1 MKKRWC
7 VHSPDHDKISRL
19 VTELSCRRPVAAVL
33 VNRGLSA
40 PKEAASFLKPSFADM
55 RSPFL
60 MKDMDRAV
68 SRLLLALE
76 RREKVL
82 VFGDYDA
89 DGMSGTALLFNFF
102 AYLGMEVAYYI
113 PDRLTE
119 GYGLTPQF
127 VEKQAVGRDIGL
139 IVTVDCGISSHEAIE
154 EAKGHGID
162 VVVTDHHEPGEQP
175 PEAFAILNP
184 KQPGCASGLA
194 CLAGVGVA
202 FNLALALRKRLRDD
216 GFWKRRPEPN
226 LKASCDLVAL
236 GTVADMVPI
245 LQENRIYVKAGLE
258 VLATSTRPGIKALLD
273 VCNVTNGRIDTWDV
287 AFKLAPRINAAGRL
301 RHGSMGCELLTT
313 SSSRIAQTIADELDH
328 ENTRRRDIERQILS
342 DIVRGLDA
350 APETLGRSLVLHN
363 PTWHEGVIGIVAS
376 RLVHQY
382 MRPVVLIAVTDGMG
396 KGSARSP
403 KGFNLFEALAG
414 CAQHL
419 EKFGGHESAAGLTL
433 KAENIPAF
441 RQAFDSQ
448 VREMASPEDFMPRL
462 DIDTEISPSEITP
475 ELADELE
482 ALAPFGTGNPEPLF
496 VLSDMEVRSARVVG
510 NCHTQMQLVPAGDSA
525 STPFQAIAFNTATEK
540 SLPDQLHHIAC
551 HIRWNR
557 WKDRKTLQLIIR
569 DFVTH

>member
-7 VHSPDHDKISRL
+7 VHSPDHEKISRL
-19 VTELSCRRPVAAVL
+19 VTELSCHRPVAAVL

-40 PKEAASFLKPSFADM
+40 PEEAATFLRPSFSDM

-68 SRLLLALE
+68 ARLLLALE

-89 DGMSGTALLFNFF
+89 DGMTGTALLFNFF
-102 AYLGMEVAYYI
+102 AFLGIDVSYYI

-119 GYGLTPQF
+119 GYGLTPQS
-127 VEKQAVGRDIGL
+127 VERQAVGRDIGL
-139 IVTVDCGISSHEAIE
+139 IVTVDCGISSHEAVRK
-154 EAKGHGID
+154 ANCCGID
-162 VVVTDHHEPGEQP
+162 VIVTDHHEPSEQP
-175 PEAFAILNP
+175 LEAFAILNP
-184 KQPGCASGLA
+184 KQPDCASGLT

-202 FNLALALRKRLRDD
+202 FNLALALRKRLRDE
-216 GFWKRRPEPN
+216 GFWKTRPEPN

-258 VLATSTRPGIKALLD
+258 VLATAARPGMTALID
-273 VCNVTNGRIDTWDV
+273 VCKMTNGHLDTWDV
-287 AFKLAPRINAAGRL
+287 AFKLAPRLNAAGRL

-313 SSSRIAQTIADELDH
+313 SNSRIAQTIAHELDH
-328 ENTRRRDIERQILS
+328 ENTRRQHIERQILS
-342 DIVRGLDA
+342 HIVQDLGADS
-350 APETLGRSLVLHN
+350 ETLGRSLVLDN

-382 MRPVVLIAVTDGMG
+382 MRPVVLIAVTDGIG

-403 KGFNLFEALAG
+403 KGFNLFEALER

-441 RQAFDSQ
+441 RRAFDSQ
-448 VREMASPEDFMPRL
+448 VCEMTAPEDFIPRL
-462 DIDTEISPSEITP
+462 DIDTEISPAEITP

-482 ALAPFGTGNPEPLF
+482 TLAPFGTGNPEPLF
-496 VLSDMEVRSARVVG
+496 MLSDMEVLSTRVVRD
-510 NCHTQMQLVPAGDSA
+510 CHTQMQLVPAGDRA
-525 STPFQAIAFNTATEK
+525 SRPLQAIAFNRVAETRI
-540 SLPDQLHHIAC
+540 SDQFHHMAC

-557 WKDRKTLQLIIR
+557 WKDRKNLQLIVR
-569 DFVTH
+569 DSVMH

>member
-1 MKKRWC
+1 MKKTWC

-19 VTELSCRRPVAAVL
+19 VTELSCHRPVAAVL

-119 GYGLTPQF
+119 GYGLSPQS
-127 VEKQAVGRDIGL
+127 VERQAAGRNIGL
-139 IVTVDCGISSHEAIE
+139 IVTVDCGISSHEAVQ
-154 EAKGHGID
+154 EANRYGID
-162 VVVTDHHEPGEQP
+162 VIVTDHHEPSEQP
-175 PEAFAILNP
+175 LEAFAILNP
-184 KQPGCASGLA
+184 KQPDCASGLT

-202 FNLALALRKRLRDD
+202 FNLALALRKRLRDQ
-216 GFWKRRPEPN
+216 GFWDLRPEPN
-226 LKASCDLVAL
+226 LKASCDLVAI

-258 VLATSTRPGIKALLD
+258 VLATSTRPGIKALLG

-313 SSSRIAQTIADELDH
+313 SSRRIAQTIADELDH
-328 ENTRRRDIERQILS
+328 ENTRRRDIEREILS
-342 DIVRGLDA
+342 DIVCGLE
-350 APETLGRSLVLHN
+350 APPQTLGRSLVLHN

-403 KGFNLFEALAG
+403 KGFNLFEALVG

-419 EKFGGHESAAGLTL
+419 EKFGGHQSAAGLTL

-441 RQAFDSQ
+441 SRAFDRQ
-448 VREMASPEDFMPRL
+448 VREMASPEDFIPRL
-462 DIDTEISPSEITP
+462 DIDTEISPAEITP

-482 ALAPFGTGNPEPLF
+482 ALAPFGTANPEPLF

-525 STPFQAIAFNTATEK
+525 SRPFQAIAFNRAAEEPI
-540 SLPDQLHHIAC
+540 PDEFHHIAC

-557 WKDRKTLQLIIR
+557 WKDRKSLQLIIR
-569 DFVTH
+569 DFVPH

>member
-1 MKKRWC
+1 MEKRWC
-7 VHSPDHDKISRL
+7 VHSPDQDKISRL
-19 VTELSCRRPVAAVL
+19 LEALRCQRPVAAVL

-40 PKEAASFLKPSFADM
+40 PKEAVSFLKPSFAHM

-89 DGMSGTALLFNFF
+89 DGMSGTALLFNFL
-102 AYLGMEVAYYI
+102 AYLGMEVSYYI

-119 GYGLTPQF
+119 GYGLTPQS
-127 VEKQAVGRDIGL
+127 VKTQALDRNIGL
-139 IVTVDCGISSHEAIE
+139 IVTVDCGISSHEAIA
-154 EAKGHGID
+154 EANRCGID
-162 VVVTDHHEPGEQP
+162 VIVTDHHEPNEQP
-175 PEAFAILNP
+175 PAALAILNP
-184 KQPGCASGLA
+184 KQPDCASGLT

-202 FNLALALRKRLRDD
+202 FNLALALRKRLRDQ

-245 LQENRIYVKAGLE
+245 VKENRIYVKAGLE
-258 VLATSTRPGIKALLD
+258 VLASSARPGIKALID
-273 VCNVTNGRIDTWDV
+273 VSNVTNGRLDTWDV

-313 SSSRIAQTIADELDH
+313 SSSRIARTIAHELDH
-328 ENTRRRDIERQILS
+328 ENTRRQEIERQILS
-342 DIVRGLDA
+342 HIVRDLEANPD
-350 APETLGRSLVLHN
+350 TLGRSLVLDN

-382 MRPVVLIAVTDGMG
+382 ARPVVLIAVTDGRG

-403 KGFNLFEALAG
+403 KGLNLFEALEG

-419 EKFGGHESAAGLTL
+419 EKYGGHESAAGLTL

-441 RQAFDSQ
+441 RQAFNNQ
-448 VREMASPEDFMPRL
+448 VCQMTSPEDFIPRL
-462 DIDTEISPSEITP
+462 DIDTEISRAEITP

-496 VLSDMEVRSARVVG
+496 ILSDMEVLSARVVG
-510 NCHTQMQLVPAGDSA
+510 DCHRRMRLVPAGDRA
-525 STPFQAIAFNTATEK
+525 CTPLQAIVFNTVAEK
-540 SLPDQLHHIAC
+540 PIPDRFHHIAC
-551 HIRWNR
+551 HIR
-557 WKDRKTLQLIIR
+557 
-569 DFVTH
+569 